1 MRGDHDRQ
9 KTICVYKLQHKRHRH
24 LYPVMRNSLLKLR
37 EHPWELECRQLTR
50 DLGRKVSIGPFI
62 VFDGEQGNCELCWAG
77 PNSISECW
85 NAARTC
91 RFTQVLGPEIKADIG
106 TKNVNAETLVK
117 LMKAMNF
124 EESTRRHA
132 RSLRIASDDEANNK
146 GLSPDTESMNGNTNG
161 VEHDDKEID
170 VISSGR
176 MKRALKD
183 HADQTRIDD
192 VRAKYLAKTR
202 SQRNWSA
209 AR

>member
-1 MRGDHDRQ
+1 
-9 KTICVYKLQHKRHRH
+9 
-24 LYPVMRNSLLKLR
+24 
-37 EHPWELECRQLTR
+37 
-50 DLGRKVSIGPFI
+50 
-62 VFDGEQGNCELCWAG
+62 
-77 PNSISECW
+77 
-85 NAARTC
+85 
-91 RFTQVLGPEIKADIG
+91 
-106 TKNVNAETLVK
+106 
-117 LMKAMNF
+117 MKAMNF

-146 GLSPDTESMNGNTNG
+146 GLSPGTESMNGNTNG

-176 MKRALKD
+176 MKRFLND
-183 HADQTRIDD
+183 HANQTRIDD